1 MIFQMKKPSG
11 LTGRVSESNCFQI
24 KDLTEGTFQS
34 QLISLQHKYHKM
46 ENIIS
51 QIRAKSGF
59 IIDMDG
65 VIYHGNKLLPGVNEF
80 LGWLEKADKKYL
92 FLTNSSERTPRELHE
107 KLKRLGINVEEDH
120 FYTSA
125 LATAGFLASQ
135 KPNGSAY
142 IIGDAG
148 LIHAMYS
155 IGYTINNVNPDYV
168 VVGDTNGYNFQSI
181 QLAVNLVLKG
191 ARLIG
196 TNPDV
201 SGPVENGIAPSTKAL
216 IAPIEIATGKKAYF
230 VGKPNPLM
238 MRIALKKLGVKREE
252 AIVIGDRMDTD
263 VRCGLESEIDTL
275 LVLSGITD
283 RNEIDNFP
291 YRPRYILDGVASLIT
306 DQES

>member
-1 MIFQMKKPSG
+1 MKNA
-11 LTGRVSESNCFQI
+11 V
-24 KDLTEGTFQS
+24 
-34 QLISLQHKYHKM
+34 
-46 ENIIS
+46 ENI
-51 QIRAKSGF
+51 KEKKGF

-65 VIYHGNKLLPGVNEF
+65 VIYHGNILLPGVTTF
-80 LGWLEKADKKYL
+80 LKWLEDTGKCYL
-92 FLTNSSERTPRELHE
+92 FLTNSSQRTQKELQE
-107 KLKRLGINVEEDH
+107 KLQRLGINVGEEH

-148 LIHAMYS
+148 LIHALYS

-168 VVGDTNGYNFQSI
+168 IVGDTNSYSFEKI
-181 QLAVNLVLKG
+181 EMAVNLVLKG

-196 TNPDV
+196 TNPDI
-201 SGPVENGIAPSTKAL
+201 SGPVETGISPSVKAL
-216 IAPIEIATGKKAYF
+216 IAPIEIASGKKAYY

-263 VRCGLESEIDTL
+263 VRCGLESEIDTV
-275 LVLSGITD
+275 LVLSGITS
-283 RNEIDNFP
+283 RAEIDNFP
-291 YRPRYILDGVASLIT
+291 YRPQYVLNGIIDLV
-306 DQES
+306 Q